1 MANPAAIS
9 AKLDALDT
17 ALNEG
22 NRELREAVKEYGRL
36 GEAAATAESVFKVA
50 YARAYLNFDG
60 PEHIRT
66 QVATLAETPEG
77 VPLSGLRLKM
87 KISAH
92 LVDTQKEALFSLREG
107 LRRLHAQ
114 IDTQRTLAANMRS
127 EIELGKTGHRP

>member
-1 MANPAAIS
+1 MANPASIT
-9 AKLDALDT
+9 AKLDALDV

-22 NRELREAVKEYGRL
+22 NRQLREAVKEYGRL
-36 GEAAATAESVFKVA
+36 GKAAAAAESVYKVA

-77 VPLSGLRLKM
+77 IPLSELRLEM

-107 LRRLHAQ
+107 LKRLHAQ

-127 EIELGKTGHRP
+127 EIELGKTWVRP

>member
-1 MANPAAIS
+1 MANPATIS
-9 AKLDALDT
+9 ARLDALDA
-17 ALNEG
+17 ALNQG

-36 GEAAATAESVFKVA
+36 GEAAAAAESVYKVA
-50 YARAYLNFDG
+50 YARAYLSFDG
-60 PEHIRT
+60 PEHIRA
-66 QVATLAETPEG
+66 QVAMLAETPEG
-77 VPLSGLRLKM
+77 VPLSELRLEM